1 MNQSKLPLALK
12 TYSVL
17 PDNRSPLERSME
29 LSFSQ
34 QIYGIG
40 NPYPHLLDAQKTAF
54 EIVPYIASEFQLS
67 VWDTSDTE
75 PVKRNLAGHAWQVRK
90 MSGTRAGLKLALESF
105 DFQSQIKPWYQQQP
119 QGQPYSL
126 EIVAWEKGNKPVN
139 VANVKKL
146 LAYIEDTKSERDQ
159 IELSLMFGVETSM
172 GIAGAIAPVTNTQ
185 ETSGYAQLWPMPEAQ
200 VALFVSGAIVP
211 GMSINTV
218 AASAVIPVVA
228 GYSQIKVTGY
238 AAHYN
243 LTVLTMNARATL

>member
-54 EIVPYIASEFQLS
+54 EIVPYIASEFQLP
-67 VWDTSDTE
+67 VWDTSDPE

-126 EIVAWEKGNKPVN
+126 EIVAWEKGNKPVD

-159 IELSLMFGVETSM
+159 IELSLMFGVETSIE
-172 GIAGAIAPVTNTQ
+172 IAGAIAPVTNTR
-185 ETSGYAQLWPMPEAQ
+185 ETSGYAQLWAMPDATID
-200 VALFVSGAIVP
+200 F
-211 GMSINTV
+211 SINGGAAPGLNV
-218 AASAVIPVVA
+218 SAVEASAVIPAIVGHGQINMT
-228 GYSQIKVTGY
+228 GYS
-238 AAHYN
+238 AHYN
-243 LTVLTMNARATL
+243 ITVLTINARATL

>member
-1 MNQSKLPLALK
+1 MSQSKLPLTLK

-34 QIYGIG
+34 QIYAID
-40 NPYPHLLDAQKTAF
+40 NPYPHLLDAQKTAM
-54 EIVPYIASEFQLS
+54 EIVPYLAAEFQLT
-67 VWDTSDTE
+67 VWETADTE
-75 PVKRNLAGHAWQVRK
+75 LVKRNLAGHAWQVRK

-105 DFQSQIKPWYQQQP
+105 DFQSQIKPWYQQEP

-126 EIVAWEKGNKPVN
+126 EIVAWENGNKPVN
-139 VANVKKL
+139 VTNVKKL
-146 LAYIEDTKSERDQ
+146 LAYIENTKSERDQ

-172 GIAGAIAPVTNTQ
+172 GITGAIAPVINTQ
-185 ETSGYAQLWPMPEAQ
+185 ETSGDAKLWPMPEAH
-200 VALFVSGAIVP
+200 VALSVCGATVP
-211 GMSINTV
+211 GMSINAV
-218 AASAVIPVVA
+218 EASAVTPVIA

-243 LTVLTMNARATL
+243 ITVLTMNARATL

>member
-17 PDNRSPLERSME
+17 SDNRSPLERSME

-54 EIVPYIASEFQLS
+54 EIVPYIASEFQLP

-159 IELSLMFGVETSM
+159 IELSLMFGIGTSM
-172 GIAGAIAPVTNTQ
+172 GIAGAQAPTTNVK
-185 ETSGYAQLWPMPEAQ
+185 ETTSQASLWSMPDAKMSFAMTGAVPPAVSISPIDAEAT
-200 VALFVSGAIVP
+200 IP
-211 GMSINTV
+211 IM
-218 AASAVIPVVA
+218 AAHVQMNIM
-228 GYSQIKVTGY
+228 GYS
-238 AAHYN
+238 AHYN
-243 LTVLTMNARATL
+243 ITVLTINARATL